1 MGFSKHSLLTNLPQ
15 CSIMKIEKS
24 LSSKR
29 YAPIVSG
36 KNNRHKFGSKGRLFF
51 LIVMITVFMI
61 VVDVCDKGCQF
72 EEKTPQFQQI
82 AKSYN
87 AVHHKESPP
96 ICSRG
101 TYGS

>member
-1 MGFSKHSLLTNLPQ
+1 MGFSKHTLLTNLPR

-61 VVDVCDKGCQF
+61 VVDVCDSGNGDGRLAQ
-72 EEKTPQFQQI
+72 
-82 AKSYN
+82 
-87 AVHHKESPP
+87 
-96 ICSRG
+96 G
-101 TYGS
+101 